1 MNIVV
6 VESDRELLAFVH
18 LVLLAGGHDV
28 RVFMTGAPAVVA
40 LQDGTTD
47 VLLCDLGLPD
57 MEGEDVART
66 AARAPRPPRIVLM
79 SGEPARL
86 ERARPLGAAVLEKPF
101 QAREL
106 LAVLDRMQ
114 FPVP

>member
-1 MNIVV
+1 MKIVV

-28 RVFMTGAPAVVA
+28 RVFLSGAPAVLA
-40 LQDGTTD
+40 LQEGTTD
-47 VLLCDLGLPD
+47 LLLCDLGLPD
-57 MEGEDVART
+57 MEGELVAR
-66 AARAPRPPRIVLM
+66 AAALVPNPPSIVLM

-86 ERARPLGAAVLEKPF
+86 DRARPLGNAVLEKPF

-106 LAVLDRMQ
+106 LAVLDRM
-114 FPVP
+114 PPRIP